1 MKSPRQQLYDDVF
14 SMISLLGNQVYDR
27 LPTEEVPY
35 PFIVLKNDN
44 SEYRNIHKFTR
55 NMNVTLKIDT
65 WYLSADRGTHDKTL
79 TQIEQSL
86 INLREIDGYV
96 LKVRDINTSEITDT
110 TTNDDLLHGTIN
122 VTYQIN

>member
-14 SMISLLGNQVYDR
+14 SMLSLLGNQVYDR
-27 LPTEEVPY
+27 LPMEEVPY

-44 SEYRNIHKFTR
+44 SDYGSIHKFTR

-65 WYLSADRGTHDKTL
+65 WYLSADRGEHDKTL

-86 INLREIDGYV
+86 FNLREIEGYA
-96 LKVRDINTSEITDT
+96 LKIRDINTSEMTDT
-110 TTNDDLLHGTIN
+110 TTNNDLLHGTIQ

>member
-14 SMISLLGNQVYDR
+14 TMISMLGNQVYDR
-27 LPTEEVPY
+27 LPMDTVPY

-65 WYLSADRGTHDKTL
+65 WYLSADRGEHDKTL

-86 INLREIDGYV
+86 FSLREIDGYT
-96 LKVRDINTSEITDT
+96 LKVRNINTSEITDT
-110 TTNDDLLHGTIN
+110 TTNDDLLHGTIQ

>member
-14 SMISLLGNQVYDR
+14 SMLSLLGNQVYDR
-27 LPTEEVPY
+27 LPMEEVPY

-44 SEYRNIHKFTR
+44 SDYGSIHKFTR
-55 NMNVTLKIDT
+55 NMNATLKIDT
-65 WYLSADRGTHDKTL
+65 WYLSADRGAHDKTL

-86 INLREIDGYV
+86 LNLREIDGYA
-96 LKVRDINTSEITDT
+96 LKVRDINTSEMTDK
-110 TTNDDLLHGTIN
+110 TTNNDLLHGTIQ